1 MREKTTI
8 THEDFLELSSDIAE
22 AITENLIGN
31 TDLVCIWNED
41 DNGDLRLT
49 DEAQDIFNEYLEIVQ
64 NCIHSHFKPTNN

>member
-22 AITENLIGN
+22 AIAENILGVLIWE
-31 TDLVCIWNED
+31 VNED
-41 DNGDLRLT
+41 GSEHLT
-49 DEAQDIFNEYLEIVQ
+49 GQSQDVFIEYLEIVQ